1 MGDNPERNGDEGKQ
15 NEIYGWGLKLVV
27 FQLFWAPQT
36 EASYCPLS
44 VWLLCVSSIPNIKWL
59 LCFFWAWKHIHTK
72 GIWFHSWCYCVEGR
86 PHISENSCVEMDG
99 VRTHNLGNI
108 STWKVERLRE
118 GYFSRSQGPLYL
130 PPLRSQTETHM
141 TVLLHAACWSLNI
154 RRRAQLL

>member
-1 MGDNPERNGDEGKQ
+1 MERSEWRWRQAEWDIWVRFKVGSVSASLGPTDRGLLLSPEC
-15 NEIYGWGLKLVV
+15 V
-27 FQLFWAPQT
+27 T
-36 EASYCPLS
+36 PLC
-44 VWLLCVSSIPNIKWL
+44 LIPNIKWL

-108 STWKVERLRE
+108 STWKVERLQE